1 VLGSVTDAEVI
12 SISLQN
18 VLLKK
23 LFLQLRLLLR
33 PGQTV
38 SGVRAGSAVGGG
50 SSGSTVFSETTKAA
64 ATSPAM
70 KIKTFMLLN

>member
-1 VLGSVTDAEVI
+1 VSVKDEEVI

-23 LFLQLRLLLR
+23 LFLQFRLFLR

-38 SGVRAGSAVGGG
+38 SGARAGSAVGRG
-50 SSGSTVFSETTKAA
+50 SSGSTFVSEMAKAT

-70 KIKTFMLLN
+70 KIKSFMLLN